1 MLQRAA
7 AKSEEFEI
15 NGHNKQFEENSYGN
29 LTRKAAALVQNLM
42 NFVITEKCED
52 NEGVVLSEL
61 NGLQRR
67 ARILLEQN

>member
-15 NGHNKQFEENSYGN
+15 NGYNKQSEENSYGN
-29 LTRKAAALVQNLM
+29 LTRKTAALVQNLM
-42 NFVITEKCED
+42 NFIIEEKCD
-52 NEGVVLSEL
+52 NGVVLCEL